1 MIDPTNISSGD
12 WIALYG
18 AVLASLIVVVAS
30 CNRRYPVVAEADQIS
45 KTICRHFRLVMS
57 HAYKSALI

>member
-18 AVLASLIVVVAS
+18 AVLASLIAVVAS
-30 CNRRYPVVAEADQIS
+30 CNRRYPVVAEAD
-45 KTICRHFRLVMS
+45 
-57 HAYKSALI
+57 